1 MRLSLSSSSSSSK
14 SVELTLLSRNSQGGF
29 AQSCSQKDSNCL
41 GFLYCVRPSLPRSP
55 SRRARR
61 ADFLALFA
69 RAQLTPDYQATASD
83 TCGGIGAFCNDARSA
98 SLDMQA
104 TEAQEIFNGFCQS
117 GSVLSLSSL
126 SNASCAH

>member
-1 MRLSLSSSSSSSK
+1 MQQPGRLRSVVLAEGLELPRLPLLRASLSLS
-14 SVELTLLSRNSQGGF
+14 L
-29 AQSCSQKDSNCL
+29 
-41 GFLYCVRPSLPRSP
+41 SP
-55 SRRARR
+55 SRRARK
-61 ADFLALFA
+61 ADLLALFA

-117 GSVLSLSSL
+117 GSVLSLSPL
-126 SNASCAH
+126 SSASCSH